1 MNAAKAESKTDSISN
16 RKFLIKK
23 GCLFQQ
29 IMNNSSSPSSSIL
42 YYIVNYWGKLL
53 ENVCKILA

>member
-42 YYIVNYWGKLL
+42 YYK
-53 ENVCKILA
+53 